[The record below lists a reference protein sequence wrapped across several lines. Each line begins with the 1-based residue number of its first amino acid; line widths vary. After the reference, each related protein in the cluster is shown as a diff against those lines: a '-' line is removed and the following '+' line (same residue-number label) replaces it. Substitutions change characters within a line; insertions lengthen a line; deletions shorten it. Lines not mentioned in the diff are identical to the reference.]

1 MMTLMRNGGFPMW
14 FIVAFG
20 LVALGGAIRY
30 AFRPDAARLGFVK
43 HMATATLFSTLTG
56 TLADMAAMFTFF
68 AGRGGAPAMDLAKE
82 PQWPVILMGGLA
94 ESTSPGIMGFTLLS
108 LTALLCAVG
117 QSREGRQA

>member
-30 AFRPDAARLGFVK
+30 AFRPDDARLGFVK
-43 HMATATLFSTLTG
+43 YMAGATLFSTLTG
-56 TLADMAAMFTFF
+56 FLADLAAVFAFF
-68 AGRGGAPAMDLAKE
+68 AGRRGEPALDVVKE
-82 PQWPVILMGGLA
+82 TQWPVQLMAGLA
-94 ESTSPGIMGFTLLS
+94 ESTSPGIIGFTLLS

-117 QSREGRQA
+117 QSRQGRQA